1 MASMT
6 SFAPVAD
13 MKANPLSRRWGGNTK
28 AIAEPA
34 VNGYHFIKFDNF
46 PAKLAN
52 YVPGLELGDITS
64 ILSAACL
71 AVTPPGGTLG
81 KVEFTGLGGVKWAVP
96 GNVDYG
102 TSISIKFL
110 EFSGLPILKIFH
122 GWVKMIRDYR
132 TGIAMSKESSGN
144 PYSKK
149 DYAANL
155 TYCTTS
161 PDVQL
166 VEFGAFYDGIFPLKD
181 PQDLFSSDVE
191 TVGRI
196 DTEIE
201 FNVDYAWT
209 DETWVNKKCE
219 ALAQAAYDAN
229 KTVNAYGQA

>member
-1 MASMT
+1 MAKMT
-6 SFAPVAD
+6 SFASGNLKD
-13 MKANPLSRRWGGNTK
+13 NPLSRRWGGKK

-34 VNGYHFIKFDNF
+34 VNGYHFIQFDAF
-46 PAKLAN
+46 PAKLASYTGMN
-52 YVPGLELGDITS
+52 VGIMSDVLKAGC
-64 ILSAACL
+64 LS
-71 AVTPPGGTLG
+71 VTPPGGTLG

-110 EFSGLPILKIFH
+110 EFSGLPILKIMH

-132 TGIAMSKESSGN
+132 TGIAFSGGDSTQ
-144 PYSKK
+144 YSKA
-149 DYAANL
+149 DYAATL

-161 PDVQL
+161 PDIQF
-166 VEFGAFYDGIFPLKD
+166 VEFGAVYDGIFPLKD

-201 FNVDYAWT
+201 FNVDYGWH
-209 DETWVNKKCE
+209 DETWVNDKCK
-219 ALAQAAYDAN
+219 AVAAAAFTATG
-229 KTVNAYGQA
+229 KVNDYGK

>member
-1 MASMT
+1 MAMT
-6 SFAPVAD
+6 SFTPTAD
-13 MKANPLSRRWGGNTK
+13 MTANPLSRRWGGNTK

-34 VNGYHFIKFDNF
+34 VNGYHFIKFDGF
-46 PAKLAN
+46 PAKLAD
-52 YVPGLELGDITS
+52 YVTGLELGDIQS
-64 ILSAACL
+64 VLSAACL

-110 EFSGLPILKIFH
+110 EFTGLPILKIFH

-132 TGIAMSKESSGN
+132 TGIAMSGGN
-144 PYSKK
+144 SNQYSKA

-155 TYCTTS
+155 TYCTST
-161 PDVQL
+161 PDAQR

-209 DETWVNKKCE
+209 NESWVNGKCE
-219 ALAQAAYDAN
+219 QMLKTAFGAV
-229 KTVNAYGQA
+229 KTVNAYGQ